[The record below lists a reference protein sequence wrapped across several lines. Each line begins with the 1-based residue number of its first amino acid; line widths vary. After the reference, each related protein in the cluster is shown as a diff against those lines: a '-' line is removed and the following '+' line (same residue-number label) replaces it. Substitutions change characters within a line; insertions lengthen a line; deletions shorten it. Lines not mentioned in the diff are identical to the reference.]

1 MIASLDGQK
10 FNMKDKMV
18 LLEGVEA
25 TFNHWVYPNLASYPK
40 VSLSTDK
47 DAQIRSFVKKV
58 IEKKRQEGGQYFKD
72 PKSLAKRYL
81 TGWGGECAVEQ
92 HIGKSFVDF
101 SIGDSNDYYVPDL
114 RSAGYEVGVKT
125 VNMGDFPLLRKPTP
139 SSSNTPQ
146 VIVIRKSNLDF
157 YICGLATYDVV
168 NDPSN
173 FSQLLVRSG
182 GVLEVGVKAAFYR
195 FDLLSPI

>member
-1 MIASLDGQK
+1 MKNKLLDGI
-10 FNMKDKMV
+10 
-18 LLEGVEA
+18 EA
-25 TFNHWVYPNLASYPK
+25 SFDYFVRQHLQSYPK
-40 VSLSTDK
+40 VSLSTNK
-47 DAQIRSFVKKV
+47 DAQIRSFVKQV
-58 IEKKRQEGGQYFKD
+58 IVKKRAEGGQYFKD
-72 PKSLAKRYL
+72 PESLAKRYY

-92 HIGKSFVDF
+92 HTGKSFVDF
-101 SIGDSNDYYVPDL
+101 TIGDSHDYYVPDL

-146 VIVIRKSNLDF
+146 IIVVRESNLDY

-182 GVLEVGVKAAFYR
+182 GVLEVGVKSAFYR
-195 FDLLSPI
+195 FDLLSPL

>member
-1 MIASLDGQK
+1 
-10 FNMKDKMV
+10 MKNKEK
-18 LLEGVEA
+18 LLEGIEA
-25 TFNHWVYPNLASYPK
+25 SFDYFVRQHLDSYPK
-40 VSLSTDK
+40 VSLSTNK

-72 PKSLAKRYL
+72 PESLAKRYL

-92 HIGKSFVDF
+92 HIGKLFVDF
-101 SIGDSNDYYVPDL
+101 SVGDSNDYYVPDL
-114 RSAGYEVGVKT
+114 RSAGYEVGVKA

-146 VIVIRKSNLDF
+146 IIVVRESNLEY
-157 YICGLATYDVV
+157 YICGVATYDVV

-182 GVLEVGVKAAFYR
+182 GVLEVGVKSAFYR
-195 FDLLSPI
+195 FDLLTSIRGHTYR

>member
-1 MIASLDGQK
+1 
-10 FNMKDKMV
+10 MKKK
-18 LLEGVEA
+18 LLEGIDASFDHFVRQ
-25 TFNHWVYPNLASYPK
+25 HLDSYPK
-40 VSLSTDK
+40 VSLSSNR
-47 DAQIRSFVKKV
+47 DAQIRSFVKQV
-58 IEKKRQEGGQYFKD
+58 IEKKRAEGGQYFKD
-72 PKSLAKRYL
+72 PESLAKRYL

-92 HIGKSFVDF
+92 YIGKSFVDF
-101 SIGDSNDYYVPDL
+101 TIGDSHDYYVPDL

-146 VIVIRKSNLDF
+146 IIVIRESRYDF

-182 GVLEVGVKAAFYR
+182 GVLEVGVKSAFYR
-195 FDLLSPI
+195 FDLLTPLTS

>member
-1 MIASLDGQK
+1 
-10 FNMKDKMV
+10 MKKK
-18 LLEGVEA
+18 LLEGIEA
-25 TFNHWVYPNLASYPK
+25 SFDHFVRQHLDSYPK
-40 VSLSTDK
+40 VSLSSNK
-47 DAQIRSFVKKV
+47 DAQIRSFVKQV
-58 IEKKRQEGGQYFKD
+58 IERKRAEGGQYFKD
-72 PKSLAKRYL
+72 PESLAKRYL

-101 SIGDSNDYYVPDL
+101 TIGDSHDYYVPDL

-146 VIVIRKSNLDF
+146 IIVIRESRLYF

-182 GVLEVGVKAAFYR
+182 GVLEVGVKSAFYR
-195 FDLLSPI
+195 FDLLTPLTY

>member
-1 MIASLDGQK
+1 
-10 FNMKDKMV
+10 MKTK
-18 LLEGVEA
+18 LLEGIEA
-25 TFNHWVYPNLASYPK
+25 SFDYFVGQHLDSYPK
-40 VSLSTDK
+40 VSLRPDK
-47 DAQIRSFVKKV
+47 DSQIRAFVKQV
-58 IEKKRQEGGQYFKD
+58 VDKKRLEGGQYFKD
-72 PKSLAKRYL
+72 PESLAKRYY

-92 HIGKSFVDF
+92 YIGKPFVDF
-101 SIGDSNDYYVPDL
+101 SIGDSHDYYVPDL

-125 VNMGDFPLLRKPTP
+125 VNMADFPLLRKPTP

-146 VIVIRKSNLDF
+146 VIVIRESSYDY

-182 GVLEVGVKAAFYR
+182 GVLEVGVKSAFYR
-195 FDLLSPI
+195 FDLLSPLV

>member
-1 MIASLDGQK
+1 MRKTLK
-10 FNMKDKMV
+10 
-18 LLEGVEA
+18 LLEGIEA
-25 TFNHWVYPNLASYPK
+25 SFDYFVRKHLDTYSK
-40 VSLSTDK
+40 VSLNSVK
-47 DAQIRSFVKKV
+47 EAQIRSFVKQV
-58 IEKKRQEGGQYFKD
+58 IEKKRSEGGQYFKD
-72 PKSLAKRYL
+72 SESLAKRYL

-92 HIGKSFVDF
+92 YIGKPFVDF
-101 SIGDSNDYYVPDL
+101 SIGDSHDYYVPDL

-146 VIVIRKSNLDF
+146 IIVVRESETDF

-182 GVLEVGVKAAFYR
+182 GVLEVGVKSAFYR
-195 FDLLSPI
+195 FDLLSPL

>member
-1 MIASLDGQK
+1 
-10 FNMKDKMV
+10 MKNI
-18 LLEGVEA
+18 LLKGKEESFDYFVRSHI
-25 TFNHWVYPNLASYPK
+25 TSYPK
-40 VSLSTDK
+40 VSISREK
-47 DAQIRSFVKKV
+47 DLEIRSFVKQV
-58 IEKKRQEGGQYFKD
+58 IEKKRSEGGQYFKD
-72 PKSLAKRYL
+72 PESLAKRYY

-101 SIGDSNDYYVPDL
+101 TIGDSNDYYVPDL

-146 VIVIRKSNLDF
+146 IIVLRESRYEF
-157 YICGLATYDVV
+157 YVCGLATYDVV
-168 NDPSN
+168 NEPSN

-182 GVLEVGVKAAFYR
+182 GVLEVGVKSAFYR
-195 FDLLSPI
+195 FDLLSPL